1 MKKRVTPW
9 LICFLMVFTLL
20 PVTAHADMGP
30 KPSVRITFENMGD
43 EVCYGTLLS
52 KTDSTGPSSAWDG
65 NPEDIRN
72 YNMDLEIWQAFVD
85 YDDADGYYFLQEGW
99 LCSESKQLDWTYYP
113 PSSFKILL
121 YYPDLGV
128 YVVSDIYERYAFDSY
143 FTVNMEGTEIGSVN
157 ASITAQKS
165 YDYAQEIISLVCRV
179 VLTILLEVGIAWL
192 FGFRQKKLIQIILCV
207 NVVTQLLLNVLLNI
221 AGYYR
226 GPWAFIVYYV
236 LLELIVF
243 AVEAVLYRKL
253 LRRDAEQKISGSRC
267 VVYALVANAVSF
279 AAGYW
284 ISLWIPDIF

>member
-1 MKKRVTPW
+1 MKKKVAPW

-65 NPEDIRN
+65 DPEHIRN
-72 YNMDLEIWQAFVD
+72 YNMDLEIWQAFED
-85 YDDADGYYFLQEGW
+85 YQDADGYYFLQEGW
-99 LCSESKQLDWTYYP
+99 LCSESKQLNWTYYP

-143 FTVNMEGTEIGSVN
+143 FTVNMEGIEIGSVN

-165 YDYAQEIISLVCRV
+165 YDYAQEIISLGCRV

-207 NVVTQLLLNVLLNI
+207 NVVTQLLLNVLLNVV
-221 AGYYR
+221 GYYR

-243 AVEAVLYRKL
+243 AVEAVLYSKL
-253 LRRDAEQKISGSRC
+253 LRHDPEQKISGSRC
-267 VVYALVANAVSF
+267 VVYALAANAVSF

-284 ISLWIPDIF
+284 ISLWIPAIF